1 VESELRHAAADAYRA
16 GAEKDAMG
24 SFMYSFNRAMPS
36 GVTHTWGNDNQ
47 GRFVMVN
54 ISKDFIENNLKEVL
68 YAFEYHSSSVN
79 RALVAAFEQEF
90 KDNFQIRE
98 PRYGFGGF
106 DKEVF
111 NDTLINEGIPEIEDA
126 IEKGQK

>member
-1 VESELRHAAADAYRA
+1 MTTIDKINVSILFNKIQQPVGELL
-16 GAEKDAMG
+16 
-24 SFMYSFNRAMPS
+24 FNK
-36 GVTHTWGNDNQ
+36 NKIYFKYDQN
-47 GRFVMVN
+47 
-54 ISKDFIENNLKEVL
+54 FIESNLKEII
-68 YAFEYHSSSVN
+68 YAFEYHSSFVN

-106 DKEVF
+106 DKGVF
-111 NDTLINEGIPEIEDA
+111 NDTLVNEGIPEIEDA